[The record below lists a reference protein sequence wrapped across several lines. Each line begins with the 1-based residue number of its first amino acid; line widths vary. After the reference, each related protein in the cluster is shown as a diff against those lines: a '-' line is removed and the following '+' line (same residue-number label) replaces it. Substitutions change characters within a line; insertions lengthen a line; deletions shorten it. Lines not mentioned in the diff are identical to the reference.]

1 MSRSLSTVMQSV
13 VALEAGTALVSF
25 LEFNFGGGTVR
36 LCTAPVDLS
45 WNGQSWDGIGGTL
58 TWDAPQEQAADQS
71 GQGLRLTLSA
81 VDQAVL
87 AVLLQ
92 QQYLGRTMRIW
103 QGHVALGENLLDNSQ
118 LDTVVSGWLGNPG
131 GGGGTVVT
139 RNQAVT
145 PPFGRYVLQV
155 DVPNTAGAGPY
166 CRPSGGGHVAVTAGT
181 DYTFS
186 MYAYA
191 SGSAV
196 GKQVR
201 IVPHYWDGAAYSSS
215 VTGPTV
221 TLVHGWQRL
230 SFARQCPA
238 GYTGALVA
246 LYAPTAQGTWTFYV
260 TGAQIERGA
269 AAGPYTPTS
278 GAAISGG
285 TVVPSPVLIYSGFMN
300 GGFELEETVD
310 FERPTATISA
320 RVTSRLAALTNR
332 RGIKTNLESHQRVA
346 LGDRFFQ
353 HVPQLASAS
362 IVWGSLPGWVNRF
375 RGAGGLGAFPGVGGS
390 GGYSPRRP

>member
-1 MSRSLSTVMQSV
+1 MSRALSTVMQSV
-13 VALEAGTALVSF
+13 VGLEQGTALVSF

-45 WNGQSWDGIGGTL
+45 WNGQTWEGIGGTL
-58 TWDAPQEQAADQS
+58 TWEPPQEQAGDES

-87 AVLLQ
+87 AVLLG
-92 QQYLGRTMRIW
+92 QQYLGRTVRIW
-103 QGHVALGENLLDNSQ
+103 QGHVALGENLLDNAQ
-118 LDTVVSGWLGNPG
+118 LDATVNGWVGN
-131 GGGGTVVT
+131 GTGIVVT
-139 RNQAVT
+139 RNQAVV
-145 PPFGRYVLQV
+145 PPFGSYVLQV
-155 DVPNTAGAGPY
+155 DMPNVAGAGPY
-166 CRPSGGGHVAVTAGT
+166 CRPSAGGHVAVTAGT
-181 DYTFS
+181 DYAFS

-201 IVPHYWDGAAYSSS
+201 IVPHFWNGSVYSSG

-230 SFARQCPA
+230 SYARQCPA

-269 AAGPYTPTS
+269 EARVYTPTS

-285 TVVPSPVLIYSGFMN
+285 TVIPSPVLIYSGFMN
-300 GGFELEETVD
+300 GGFELEETVTFD
-310 FERPTATISA
+310 RASATIGC
-320 RVTSRLAALTNR
+320 RVASRLAALTNR
-332 RGIKTNLESHQRVA
+332 RGIKTNRESHGRVA
-346 LGDRFFQ
+346 LGDRFFE
-353 HVPQLASAS
+353 HVPQLASS
-362 IVWGSLPGWVNRF
+362 TILWGNLPGWVNRF
-375 RGAGGLGAFPGVGGS
+375 RAQGGIPAFT
-390 GGYSPRRP
+390 PRRP